1 MNTEEFSALYR
12 EHLPALS
19 KYLVRRV
26 PVDVVE
32 DLASDII
39 EIAWRKRKQ
48 APEGKELAW
57 LYKIAGYVVANYRT
71 KTNNRTRILNLL
83 LEPQSAPSAEA
94 IALGDHDLSIAWAAL
109 KDSER
114 NLISLSSFEELSVNE
129 IAVTLNISNN
139 AVSIRLH
146 RAKTRLQDL
155 LDDLKGEINERN

>member
-26 PVDVVE
+26 PVNMVE

-39 EIAWRKRKQ
+39 EVAWRKANQ
-48 APEGKELAW
+48 APKGKELAW

-71 KTNNRTRILNLL
+71 KTNNRNRILALL
-83 LEPQSAPSAEA
+83 IEPQSAPSAEA
-94 IALGDHDLSIAWAAL
+94 VALGDQDLGIAWTKL
-109 KDSER
+109 KPSEQQ
-114 NLISLSSFEELSVNE
+114 LISLSSFEELSVSE
-129 IAVTLNISNN
+129 IAIAMSISPN

-146 RAKTRLQDL
+146 RAKTKLQEL
-155 LDDLKGEINERN
+155 LELQIGEDNER

>member
-12 EHLPALS
+12 VHLPALS

-71 KTNNRTRILNLL
+71 KTNNRNRILALL
-83 LEPQSAPSAEA
+83 IEPQSAPSAEA
-94 IALGDHDLSIAWAAL
+94 VALGDQDLGIAWAQL
-109 KDSER
+109 RPSEQQ
-114 NLISLSSFEELSVNE
+114 LISLSSFEELSVSE
-129 IAVTLNISNN
+129 IAVVLKISSN

-146 RAKTRLQDL
+146 RAKTKLQDL
-155 LDDLKGEINERN
+155 LEHQLGGANER